1 MVQLEHYETL
11 SKACYNC
18 PHNVSDCYRPHCI
31 AADGVRRTILT
42 VNRMMPGPKI
52 EVYFYKKCLRS
63 YKFYSYH
70 SYSGLFGRHCVCRC
84 CKSFSG

>member
-1 MVQLEHYETL
+1 MFQLEHYETL

-18 PHNVSDCYRPHCI
+18 PNNVTDCYRPHCI

-52 EVYFYKKCLRS
+52 EVYTMRFFEKLLILFLSFVFRFVWETLCLS
-63 YKFYSYH
+63 M
-70 SYSGLFGRHCVCRC
+70 L
-84 CKSFSG
+84 